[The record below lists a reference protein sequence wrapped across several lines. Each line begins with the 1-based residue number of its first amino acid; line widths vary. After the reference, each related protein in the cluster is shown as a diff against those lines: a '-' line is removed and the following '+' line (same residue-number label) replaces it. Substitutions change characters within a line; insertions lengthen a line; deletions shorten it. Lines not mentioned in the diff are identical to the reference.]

1 MNKKVVSALCVAI
14 WQILISIYIHLKN
27 QNKIYDLFNAIYQLI
42 LFSIFQ
48 IIIWLVL

>member
-1 MNKKVVSALCVAI
+1 MKEKLLSTLIVAI

-27 QNKIYDLFNAIYQLI
+27 QNKIYDLCNAIYQLI